1 MPLLPRLT
9 LFEFHDQPWCP
20 TILQQAVTDS
30 VTTAWLFTGFW
41 RNTVPHLAELL
52 RRTPDDARLVDLCSG
67 SGGPLLRAGELLA
80 REFPELSI
88 TLTDLFP
95 KPAALGKVP
104 PPLRGRVEYL
114 NDPIDAL
121 AVPQSLR
128 GVRTMFGAFH
138 HFAPPDAVRLIKSA
152 SHARQP
158 IAIFE
163 FQRRSLWN
171 NLVPPLGLVGLAP
184 FVAIF
189 MLPFQLWR
197 LVLTLLMVIPALW
210 VWDSFVSILRTYT
223 PAELAQLATQAS
235 VPGYR
240 FEVRQARSQGRR
252 RLTCLLGFPD
262 PRGGVEVISY

>member
-20 TILQQAVTDS
+20 AILQQSVTDC
-30 VTTAWLFTGFW
+30 VTTAWLLTGLW

-52 RRTPDDARLVDLCSG
+52 RRTPNTRLVDLCSG
-67 SGGPLLRAGELLA
+67 SGGPLLRAGEQLA
-80 REFPELSI
+80 QEFPELSI

-95 KPAALGKVP
+95 KPEALGHVP
-104 PPLRGRVEYL
+104 PSLRGRIEYL
-114 NDPIDAL
+114 IDPVDAL
-121 AVPQSLR
+121 DVPKTLQ

-138 HFAPPDAVRLIKSA
+138 HFSPPEAVRLIKSA
-152 SHARQP
+152 SDALQP

-184 FVAIF
+184 FAAIF
-189 MLPFQLWR
+189 LMPFQLWR
-197 LVLTLLMVIPALW
+197 LLLTLLMVIPALW

-240 FEVRQARSQGRR
+240 FEIREARSLGRR
-252 RLTCLLGFPD
+252 RMTCLLGFPD
-262 PRGGVEVISY
+262 PRGGIEIISY